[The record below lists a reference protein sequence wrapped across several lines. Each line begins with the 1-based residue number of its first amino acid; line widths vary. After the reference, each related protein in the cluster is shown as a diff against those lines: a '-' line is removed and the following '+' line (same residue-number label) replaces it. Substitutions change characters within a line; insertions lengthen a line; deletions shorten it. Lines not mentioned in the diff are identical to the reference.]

1 MNVADE
7 GGYKVA
13 DQRKAARVLY
23 LFEQL
28 SHGKTVK
35 KAELAKRFQTSE
47 KTIQR
52 DIEDL
57 KEYCSEMLAESCTT
71 YCGAIAYSR
80 EAKGYQMAKGD
91 HKWLTHQD
99 ILGISRILLES
110 RSLESKEMQGLLK
123 KLSNQSLPEERK
135 EIQEIIRN
143 EQFHYQPVRHGR
155 KLLNLLWNMGQAV
168 RKKKLLK
175 LSYHKESNGE
185 TVERIVEPQSVLF
198 AECYFYLI
206 AYIKDG
212 GHDFPAIYRL
222 DRIEAYEILE
232 EGFRCESEKNRFEE
246 GEFRKRI
253 QFMTPGELVRLRL
266 KCYGKSL
273 DAVLD
278 RLPTAKVMEAD
289 EDFTVIEAEV
299 FGGGLVWWILS
310 QGVRVEVLK
319 PEKLR
324 QEVKEKLSEAL
335 AYYH

>member
-1 MNVADE
+1 M
-7 GGYKVA
+7 A
-13 DQRKAARVLY
+13 DQRKVARALY

-35 KAELAKRFQTSE
+35 KTELAERFQTSE

-52 DIEDL
+52 DLEDL
-57 KEYCSEMLAESCTT
+57 KEYCSEMLAKSCPSR
-71 YCGAIAYSR
+71 CGAIEYSR

-91 HKWLTHQD
+91 RQWLTHQD

-110 RSLESKEMQGLLK
+110 RSLAREEMQGLLQ
-123 KLSNQSLPEERK
+123 KLAGQSLPEERK

-155 KLLNLLWNMGQAV
+155 KLLNRLWEIGQAV

-175 LSYHKESNGE
+175 IRYHKESNGE
-185 TVERIVEPQSVLF
+185 TVERVVEPQSVLF
-198 AECYFYLI
+198 AEYYFYLI
-206 AYIKDG
+206 AYIQG
-212 GHDFPAIYRL
+212 SGHDFPAIYRL
-222 DRIEAYEILE
+222 DRIEAYEPLE
-232 EGFRCESEKNRFEE
+232 EGFRCGSEKNRFEE

-266 KCYGKSL
+266 KCYGNSL
-273 DAVLD
+273 EAILD
-278 RLPTAKVMEAD
+278 RLPTAKVVEEA
-289 EDFTVIEAEV
+289 EDYTVIEAEV

-310 QGVRVEVLK
+310 QGGRVEVVA

-324 QEVKEKLSEAL
+324 QEVKERLAEAL
-335 AYYH
+335 ACYQK

>member
-1 MNVADE
+1 M
-7 GGYKVA
+7 A

-71 YCGAIAYSR
+71 YCGSIAYSR

-91 HKWLTHQD
+91 HQWLTHQD

-110 RSLESKEMQGLLK
+110 RSLEREEMQGLLQR
-123 KLSNQSLPEERK
+123 LASQSLPEERK

-143 EQFHYQPVRHGR
+143 EQFHYQPVRHGQE
-155 KLLNLLWNMGQAV
+155 LLETLWELGQAV
-168 RKKKLLK
+168 RKKKLIRIR
-175 LSYHKESNGE
+175 YRKESNGE
-185 TVERIVEPQSVLF
+185 TVERVVEPQSLLF
-198 AECYFYLI
+198 AEYYFYLL
-206 AYIKDG
+206 AYIQ
-212 GHDFPAIYRL
+212 AVYRV
-222 DRIEAYEILE
+222 DRIEEYEVQS
-232 EGFRCESEKNRFEE
+232 EGFRFVSGKNRFEE

-253 QFMTPGELVRLRL
+253 QFMTPGELVHLRL

-273 DAVLD
+273 EAVLD
-278 RLPTAKVMEAD
+278 RLQTARVLEQA
-289 EDFTVIEAEV
+289 ENYVVIEAEV
-299 FGGGLVWWILS
+299 FVGGLIWWILS
-310 QGVRVEVLK
+310 QGERIEVLA
-319 PEKLR
+319 PEQLR
-324 QEVKEKLSEAL
+324 QEVHGKMVAILKQYAASNLIAKNCN
-335 AYYH
+335 